1 MFLGIRKKY
10 WAFLG
15 VTLLL
20 AGMMVFLQA
29 SPWFTIKTVNASGP
43 YAETARQVADR
54 CLTGTQNLFRFH
66 KPDLVQ
72 QMMTEKH
79 IAKVALSV
87 RPFNGL
93 KATVNCFEPVALVM
107 GENLFGLDYFCRLLP
122 YDSAWEKVD
131 LPIMTGLPE
140 AMLFTSPGDYRI
152 ANVVAGLV
160 AIKNEIPDLFR
171 QIAEIDFSDNVY
183 VSVYLTTGN
192 NRYLAGACDFTAQL
206 IKLDAVSRTVARSD
220 DGSYNLM
227 YDGVVIKQN

>member
-10 WAFLG
+10 WAYLG

-29 SPWFTIKTVNASGP
+29 SPWFAIKTVSASGP
-43 YAETARQVADR
+43 YAATARQVADR
-54 CLTGTQNLFRFH
+54 CLTGTQNIFRYQ
-66 KPDLVQ
+66 KAELAQ
-72 QMMTEKH
+72 QMLTEKH
-79 IAKVALSV
+79 IEKVALSV
-87 RPFNGL
+87 RSFSDL
-93 KATVNCFEPVALVM
+93 QATVNRFEPVALVM
-107 GENLFGLDYFCRLLP
+107 SEKLYGLDRFCRLLP
-122 YDSAWEKVD
+122 YDNSWEKVD
-131 LPIMTGLPE
+131 LPILTGLPK
-140 AMLFTSPGDYRI
+140 AALFASPGDYRI
-152 ANVVAGLV
+152 ADVVIGLV
-160 AIKNEIPDLFR
+160 AINNEIPDLFR

-206 IKLDAVSRTVARSD
+206 IKLDVVSRTVARSD